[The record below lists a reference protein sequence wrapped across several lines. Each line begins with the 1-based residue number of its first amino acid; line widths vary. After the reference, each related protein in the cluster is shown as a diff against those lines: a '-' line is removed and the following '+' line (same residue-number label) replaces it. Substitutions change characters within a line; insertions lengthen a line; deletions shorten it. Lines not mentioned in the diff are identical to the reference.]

1 MACNREWTDVDIA
14 GQTLKIRCSDG
25 VELIG
30 HRWPS
35 ARRDTLGTVV
45 INPATGVRASYYHY
59 YARFLAAHGFDVI
72 TYDYRGIG
80 LSRPPQLRG
89 RPYDWHHWGERDFEA
104 VLRHAL
110 DCGGGLPVSVV
121 GHSIGGVL
129 PGYAGS
135 APEIHRVLTMGA
147 QFGYWRDYQAAHRTR
162 LFWKWHVA
170 MPVLTTMFGYFPGR
184 RLNWLEDL
192 PAGVARHWA
201 RSRGHPQHRQAE
213 TDDSQVLD
221 RFAAVTAPI
230 LAVGVTDDEFATT
243 AAINRALG
251 FFTAAP
257 ATRVMLS
264 PADLACQGIG
274 HFDLFHARHA
284 PGFWLDTLLWLRDG
298 INPWPGRT
306 FD

>member
-1 MACNREWTDVDIA
+1 VDIA
-14 GQTLKIRCSDG
+14 VQALKIRCSDG
-25 VELIG
+25 VDLAG
-30 HRWPS
+30 HRWQS
-35 ARRDTLGTVV
+35 ARRDTLGTIV
-45 INPATGVRASYYHY
+45 INPATGVRAGYYHY

-80 LSRPPQLRG
+80 LSRPQQLRG
-89 RPYDWHHWGERDFEA
+89 QAYDWHQWGERDFEA

-110 DCGGGLPVSVV
+110 DCAPDLPVSVV

-135 APEIHRVLTMGA
+135 APDIHRMLTMGA

-170 MPVLTTMFGYFPGR
+170 MPMLNALLGYFPGR

-192 PAGVARHWA
+192 PSGVARQWG
-201 RSRGHPQHRQAE
+201 RGKGRPLPPSAKAE
-213 TDDSQVLD
+213 ERDILT

-230 LAVGVTDDEFATT
+230 LAIGVTDDAFGTA

-251 FFTAAP
+251 YFTAAP

-264 PADLACQGIG
+264 PADLACQAIG

-306 FD
+306 FT